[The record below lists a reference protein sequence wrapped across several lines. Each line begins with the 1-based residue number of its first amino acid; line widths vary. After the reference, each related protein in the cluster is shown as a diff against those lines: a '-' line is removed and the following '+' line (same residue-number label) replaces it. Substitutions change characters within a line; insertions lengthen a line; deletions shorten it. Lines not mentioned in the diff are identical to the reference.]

1 MKKPYKILLVI
12 AVLLTACM
20 LYMEYNYWDNDGT
33 MPSASTIAFECAVF
47 GSFYALLIWG
57 VLSGLYFLVSK
68 ALGLI
73 SGTISKQ

>member
-20 LYMEYNYWDNDGT
+20 LYMEYMYWDNNGT
-33 MPSASTIAFECAVF
+33 MPSVSTVAFESAVF

-57 VLSGLYFLVSK
+57 VLSGLYFLVNK
-68 ALGLI
+68 ALQLMMGA
-73 SGTISKQ
+73 SGK